1 VAGRIADLPR
11 GEPPRE
17 RLREV
22 GPAALADRELLG
34 ILLRTGRSGQSALDL
49 ARKLL
54 EQHGSLHALARLMP
68 EELANTP
75 GIGPSKAVGLV
86 AAFDLARRLLAPP
99 EPWPAIRRPSQIA
112 DLVLVLPRLSGLRRE
127 EVIVIAL
134 DSGSRVLRVIPIS
147 AGSIDRA
154 LLPKRE
160 TLHAVLAVDGTRF
173 ALAHNHPSGD
183 PSPSAQDLTLTR
195 ELRQA
200 ARTVG
205 LELVDHVIV
214 GGRTWLSLAEAGYL
228 TDPSDA

>member
-1 VAGRIADLPR
+1 
-11 GEPPRE
+11 
-17 RLREV
+17 
-22 GPAALADRELLG
+22 
-34 ILLRTGRSGQSALDL
+34 
-49 ARKLL
+49 
-54 EQHGSLHALARLMP
+54 
-68 EELANTP
+68 
-75 GIGPSKAVGLV
+75 
-86 AAFDLARRLLAPP
+86 
-99 EPWPAIRRPSQIA
+99 
-112 DLVLVLPRLSGLRRE
+112 VLPRLSGLRRE

-160 TLHAVLAVDGTRF
+160 TLHAVPAVDGTRF

-195 ELRQA
+195 ELREA